1 MASAGFPRLAKPVL
15 GWSPT
20 RARLLALG
28 LAASAAA
35 VMSAAFALTSDRIDQ
50 PAAHVAL
57 HNWVTLTY
65 VVAGLVA
72 WLRRPD
78 SRLGVLM
85 IATGFAIFLA
95 GLSSANQAV
104 PYTIGAA
111 FDLLPAVLFLHVF
124 LAFPSGRLE
133 TRLERALVITG
144 YAVALGMQL
153 VAMALGDLGPDD
165 LFELPSAPEAATWLL
180 RGQLI
185 ALTAL
190 CLGALAIV
198 VVRRRRGL
206 SRRRAVLVDSFGVGL
221 AAIAVL
227 FSSLALGIVDEARL
241 EVVRR
246 LAFFVVGLAP
256 LAFLAALLRSRLARS
271 AVGDLFV
278 ELRATPD
285 PGALRDAL
293 ARVLGDP
300 SLTLLLW
307 LPEFESWADVHGL
320 PVTLEETSAARAT
333 TLIDRDGAHLAA
345 LTHDASLDDEPELL
359 EAVAAAAGMALEN
372 AQLHAESR
380 ARLDEL
386 RASRERIVA
395 AGDAE
400 RRRLER
406 NLHDGAQQ
414 RLVSVAL
421 QLRLVQRRI
430 HHDPAS
436 AEQLVA
442 AARNELD
449 LSLQELRA
457 LARGLHPAA
466 LEHGLEVA
474 LDALAGR
481 SPVPMTVNCALAR
494 RLPEPVELALYFV
507 ACEALAN
514 VVKYA
519 RATAVTVRV
528 WDGAGIEVADDG
540 VGGADAALGSGLRGL
555 TVRVEALNG
564 RLRVVSQA
572 GEGTKV
578 RAELPCGS

>member
-1 MASAGFPRLAKPVL
+1 MASAGIPRLTKPFV
-15 GWSPT
+15 GWWPT

-28 LAASAAA
+28 LAACAAA
-35 VMSAAFALTSDRIDQ
+35 VASVAFALTSERIDQ
-50 PAAHVAL
+50 PAAHAAL

-65 VVAGLVA
+65 VVAGLVG
-72 WLRRPD
+72 WLRRPG
-78 SRLGVLM
+78 SRFGPLM
-85 IATGFAIFLA
+85 IAAGFAIFLA
-95 GLSSANQAV
+95 GLSSANQSL

-124 LAFPSGRLE
+124 LAFPNGRLE
-133 TRLERALVITG
+133 TGLERALVIAG
-144 YAVALGMQL
+144 YAVALGIQL
-153 VAMALGDLGPDD
+153 VAMTLGDFGPDD
-165 LFELPSAPEAATWLL
+165 LFELPSAPEAATWML

-185 ALTAL
+185 VLTAL
-190 CLGALAIV
+190 CLAAIGIV

-206 SRRRAVLVDSFGVGL
+206 RRRSAVLVDSFGLGL
-221 AAIAVL
+221 AAMALL
-227 FSSLALGIVDEARL
+227 FLSLALGIVDEAGL

-246 LAFFVVGLAP
+246 LAFFIVGLAP

-278 ELRATPD
+278 ELRASPD
-285 PGALRDAL
+285 PVVLRDAL
-293 ARVLGDP
+293 ARALGDP
-300 SLTLLLW
+300 SLRLMLW
-307 LPEFESWADVHGL
+307 LPEFESWADLHGR
-320 PVTLEETSAARAT
+320 PATLEEPSARRAT
-333 TLIDRDGAHLAA
+333 TIVDRDGTHLAA

-359 EAVAAAAGMALEN
+359 EAVAAAAGIALEN
-372 AQLHAESR
+372 AQLHAESQ

-406 NLHDGAQQ
+406 NLHDGTQQ

-421 QLRLVQRRI
+421 QLRIVQRRI
-430 HHDPAS
+430 RHDPTS

-442 AARNELD
+442 SARNELD
-449 LSLQELRA
+449 LSLQELRE
-457 LARGLHPAA
+457 LARGLHPAI
-466 LEHGLEVA
+466 LEHGLEAA
-474 LDALAGR
+474 LDAVAGR
-481 SPVPMTVNCALAR
+481 SPVPTTVDCALER
-494 RLPEPVELALYFV
+494 RLPESMELALYFV

-519 RATAVTVRV
+519 RATAVRVRV

-555 TVRVEALNG
+555 ADRVEALNG
-564 RLRVVSQA
+564 RLRVVSPV
-572 GEGTKV
+572 GEGTTV
-578 RAELPCGS
+578 RAELPCGW